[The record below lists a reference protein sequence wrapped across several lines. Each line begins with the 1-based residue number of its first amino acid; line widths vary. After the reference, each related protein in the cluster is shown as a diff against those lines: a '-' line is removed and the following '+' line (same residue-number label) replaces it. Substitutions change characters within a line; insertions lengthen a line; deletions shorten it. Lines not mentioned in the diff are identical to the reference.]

1 MPEKLVRDRLKQG
14 AKSLG
19 EFANDFGEMHAL
31 GAGFLST
38 AVVLDDLPPL
48 VYALTFLGVLAAYED
63 VVGEGHYFLIG
74 LSLGVLVF
82 A

>member
-19 EFANDFGEMHAL
+19 EFANDFAEMHAL

-38 AVVLDDLPPL
+38 AVVLAGVPPM
-48 VYALTFLGVLAAYED
+48 VRALALFGVLAAYED